1 VHGHRILLTVAIL
14 AVSGCGSGPDTRP
27 APGQSPSSPLAT
39 YVTSGSGSDSAAL
52 QGKLLL
58 DAGCLYMEAPDGTD
72 WIPAFPVDEVE
83 WENGKLLYQG
93 SSYGPGDEILLG
105 GGTGN
110 QLEGVSRPG
119 SCRDTNVWQVGQA
132 D

>member
-1 VHGHRILLTVAIL
+1 MHGHRILLTVAIL

-27 APGQSPSSPLAT
+27 APGQSPPLAT